1 MNRHEI
7 FAVIKESILEV
18 IPELEADQIRLEGGL
33 KDLGANSMDRV
44 EIVTYSM
51 ERLGIKV
58 PREKLAATKDL
69 PGLVELFFAQIDG
82 G

>member
-1 MNRHEI
+1 MDRHGV
-7 FAVIKESILEV
+7 FAVIKEVILEI

-58 PREKLAATKDL
+58 PRESLAATKDL
-69 PGLVELFFAQIDG
+69 PGLVELFFARVNGD
-82 G
+82 